1 MDSQTLIN
9 GLFALCGALGGFVL
23 KATWDALSQLRKDMA
38 ALQES
43 ITTSYV
49 RRDDFKDHALRV
61 ETLLDRI
68 YEKLDSK
75 ADKP

>member
-9 GLFALCGALGGFVL
+9 ALFAVCGALGGFVL
-23 KATWDALSQLRKDMA
+23 KATWDALAQLRQDMA

-43 ITTSYV
+43 LTTHYV

-68 YEKLDSK
+68 YEKLDAK
-75 ADKP
+75 ADK

>member
-1 MDSQTLIN
+1 MDAQMLIN
-9 GLFALCGALGGFVL
+9 ALFALSGGLGGFVL
-23 KATWDALSQLRKDMA
+23 KAMWDAIQSMRKDMEN
-38 ALQES
+38 LQKS
-43 ITTSYV
+43 ITENYV

-68 YEKLDSK
+68 YEKLDGK